1 LGVWGRPS
9 PGEGD
14 GEPGEGTGVRAL
26 TGISVRLLL
35 FNVLLV
41 FLPVAGFLYLDVYER
56 ELLEAQERA
65 MVQQGRH
72 LAAALSDR
80 GGLDRA
86 RAEGL
91 LRRLDR
97 RTDARLR
104 ILGPG
109 GVLLADSAAL
119 GPRRRPPEVDRE
131 SYEILPPVTR
141 KKLAYRI
148 GAWLYNLPRRVSR
161 WLGAPQ
167 PEGPETFY
175 DPGKPFLGTE
185 VQAALAGRYG
195 AMTRRTSGQR
205 SLTLYSAIPVRSEG
219 RVVGAV
225 LVSQST
231 YRILAAL
238 YEVRLGIF
246 KVFLASIL
254 AAVVLTLL
262 VSTTIAQPLR
272 RLRDEAND
280 LVDRRGRLRGRF
292 RGSRRQDEIGDLA
305 RALEELT
312 RRLEAHLA
320 FIESFASDV
329 SHELKNPLAAIRTAT
344 ELLAEVEDPADRQ
357 RFLDLA
363 QREVARMEGLL
374 SSVREITEIDARL
387 ETEKTETV
395 ALDVLLREMIASRCL
410 RADKDVEFQ
419 LQAPPEPVLVRAS
432 AERLTQVFENLLD
445 NAASFSP
452 AGGTVDVRLDQEDGA
467 GVVLV
472 EDQGPGIPETHLERI
487 FDRFFRYRP
496 EGGRDGHTGLG
507 LAIAKAIAEGYGG
520 TISASN
526 RPEGGA
532 RFEVRLPAV
541 RSPAHRA

>member
-1 LGVWGRPS
+1 
-9 PGEGD
+9 
-14 GEPGEGTGVRAL
+14 VRFL
-26 TGISVRLLL
+26 TGIPLRLLL

-41 FLPVAGFLYLDVYER
+41 FLPAAGFLYLDVYEH

-80 GGLDRA
+80 GGLDSSK
-86 RAEGL
+86 AEGL

-109 GVLLADSAAL
+109 GALLADSAAL
-119 GPRRRPPEVDRE
+119 GPRRAPDPVSSASESRYVSPAPEGARQ
-131 SYEILPPVTR
+131 R
-141 KKLAYRI
+141 LAYRI
-148 GAWLYNLPRRVSR
+148 GAWIYSLPQRVKR
-161 WLGAPQ
+161 VLGAPQ
-167 PEGPETFY
+167 PEAPESFY
-175 DPGKPFLGTE
+175 DHPGKPLLGSE

-195 AMTRRTSGQR
+195 ATTRRTRGQR
-205 SLTLYSAIPVRSEG
+205 SLTLYSAIPVRNEG

-231 YRILAAL
+231 YRLLGAL

-246 KVFLASIL
+246 RVFLASVA

-262 VSTTIAQPLR
+262 VSTTIARPLR
-272 RLRDEAND
+272 RLRDEANA
-280 LVDRRGRLRGRF
+280 LLDRRGRLRGRF
-292 RGSRRQDEIGDLA
+292 RGSRRKDEIGDLA

-329 SHELKNPLAAIRTAT
+329 SHELKNPLAAIRSAT

-357 RFLDLA
+357 RFLGVV
-363 QREVARMEGLL
+363 QKEVARMEGLL
-374 SSVREITEIDARL
+374 SGVREVTEIDARL
-387 ETEKTETV
+387 EAEEARPV
-395 ALDVLLREMIASRCL
+395 ALDRLLREVVESRCL
-410 RADKDVEFQ
+410 RADNRIKVN
-419 LQAPPEPVLVRAS
+419 LHRPPERIVVRAS
-432 AERLTQVFENLLD
+432 PERLTQVMENLLD

-452 AGGTVDVRLDQEDGA
+452 ADEAVEVRVGRDGEAAVVTVDDR
-467 GVVLV
+467 
-472 EDQGPGIPETHLERI
+472 GPGIPEAHLDRV
-487 FDRFFRYRP
+487 FDRFFTWRP
-496 EGGRDGHTGLG
+496 DGPGRGDRNGHTGLG
-507 LAIAKAIAEGYGG
+507 LAIVKAIVDGYGG
-520 TISASN
+520 SIAARN

-541 RSPAHRA
+541 

>member
-1 LGVWGRPS
+1 MRTLY
-9 PGEGD
+9 
-14 GEPGEGTGVRAL
+14 
-26 TGISVRLLL
+26 VRLLL

-41 FLPVAGFLYLDVYER
+41 FLPAAGFLYLDVYER

-72 LAAALSDR
+72 LSAALSDR
-80 GGLDRA
+80 GDLDPA
-86 RAEGL
+86 MAEGL

-109 GVLLADSAAL
+109 GTLLADSAAL
-119 GPRRRPPEVDRE
+119 GPRRAPAPPSPSRYDSAPASAAGTRE
-131 SYEILPPVTR
+131 RI
-141 KKLAYRI
+141 AYRI
-148 GAWLYNLPRRVSR
+148 GAWIYNLPGRVELL
-161 WLGAPQ
+161 LGAPQ
-167 PEGPETFY
+167 PEPPETFY
-175 DPGKPFLGTE
+175 DHPGEPVLGTE

-195 AMTRRTSGQR
+195 ATTRRTPGQR
-205 SLTLYSAIPVRSEG
+205 SLTLYSAIPVRDEG

-231 YRILAAL
+231 YRLLAAL

-246 KVFLASIL
+246 RVFLASMA

-262 VSTTIAQPLR
+262 VSTTIARPLR

-280 LVDRRGRLRGRF
+280 LLDRRGRLRGRF
-292 RGSRRQDEIGDLA
+292 RGSSRKDEIGDLA

-329 SHELKNPLAAIRTAT
+329 SHELKNPLAAIRAAT

-357 RFLDLA
+357 RFLGLV
-363 QREVARMEGLL
+363 QKEVARMEGLL
-374 SSVREITEIDARL
+374 SGVREVTEIDARL
-387 ETEKTETV
+387 DAEAAGPV
-395 ALDVLLREMIASRCL
+395 ALDALVREVVGSRCL
-410 RADKDVEFQ
+410 RADNAVKVN
-419 LQAPPEPVLVRAS
+419 LHQAPERLVVRAS
-432 AERLTQVFENLLD
+432 AERLTQVLDNLLD

-452 AGGTVDVRLDQEDGA
+452 DGEAVEVRVIRDGDTAVVTVDDR
-467 GVVLV
+467 
-472 EDQGPGIPETHLERI
+472 GPGIPESHLDRI
-487 FDRFFRYRP
+487 FDRFFTWRP
-496 EGGRDGHTGLG
+496 DEPPGRDARDGRNGHTGLG
-507 LAIAKAIAEGYGG
+507 LAIVKAIVDGYGG
-520 TISASN
+520 SIAVRN

-532 RFEVRLPAV
+532 RFEVRLPMA
-541 RSPAHRA
+541 